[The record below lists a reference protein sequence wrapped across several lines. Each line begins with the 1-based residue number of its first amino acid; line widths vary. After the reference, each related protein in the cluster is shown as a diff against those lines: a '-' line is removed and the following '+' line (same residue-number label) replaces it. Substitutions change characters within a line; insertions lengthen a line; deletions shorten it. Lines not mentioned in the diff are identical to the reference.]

1 MVFRRPEVQFQGEL
15 GSRTA
20 PRRTQRTENLDHYSI
35 VKDRRTSPRLDL
47 FRVERPREGVSID
60 AAMHAAQRTRLV
72 ELIGI
77 EPTTSGLQ
85 NPRSPS

>member
-1 MVFRRPEVQFQGEL
+1 MVFSAARDGA
-15 GSRTA
+15 A

-35 VKDRRTSPRLDL
+35 VKDRRLSPRLDL
-47 FRVERPREGVSID
+47 SWVECPREGVRETQHDSN
-60 AAMHAAQRTRLV
+60 AAKRTRLV